1 MARTTHASVDCPA
14 RLLSSRSSLVAVAGP
29 CLTNGFTML
38 RDGGVRQQ
46 CLIESEALSLLAG
59 RHLMSGEMLEAFE
72 RHRDA
77 IEAAAIRKFATG
89 ALDRGLVVIER
100 RDVFNSQRR

>member
-1 MARTTHASVDCPA
+1 
-14 RLLSSRSSLVAVAGP
+14 
-29 CLTNGFTML
+29 
-38 RDGGVRQQ
+38 
-46 CLIESEALSLLAG
+46 
-59 RHLMSGEMLEAFE
+59 MLEAFE